1 MKIFVGGS
9 LQNVPVNKELGE
21 QFIRKLGEM
30 IVEREHILLTGCR
43 GSLDRAIAEAA
54 GQWLVSKGLEP
65 RKQIISYRLKNDK
78 PAHKVGRIQV
88 SKRTDWELTHP
99 DLDPPEQ
106 ISDAD
111 VTIFIAGG
119 HGTYHAANWARI
131 AGKPVLGIGQFGG
144 AGAAIFERERDR
156 FPLRYAHLVTIEDF
170 DNLNQDTDDVEQLA
184 SDTLALCEELI
195 IPNTVFIV
203 MSFKKEF
210 DELFTVYHAVCK
222 DLGFE
227 AVRTDKVYSLE
238 KILPRILNGIRHSAF
253 VIADVTETS
262 PNVFYEI
269 GFAEGLGR
277 PIIATAKEGTKL
289 PFDIVDTPVTFW
301 NSLEDLKA
309 KLEPMI
315 AEVKRDLGKG
325 YKSDEP

>member
-9 LQNVPVNKELGE
+9 LTNVPTNRELC
-21 QFIRKLGEM
+21 QKLIQKLGEM
-30 IVEREHILLTGCR
+30 IVERDHILLTGCK
-43 GSLDRAIAEAA
+43 GSLDRTIAQSA
-54 GQWLVSKGLEP
+54 GAYLESKGLEP
-65 RKQIISYRLKNDK
+65 RKHIISYRLKNDE
-78 PAHKVGRIQV
+78 PAHRIGRIQV
-88 SKRTDWELTHP
+88 SKRSDWELTHP
-99 DLDPPEQ
+99 DLNPPEQ

-111 VTIFIAGG
+111 VTIFVAGG
-119 HGTYHAANWARI
+119 EGTYHAANWARI
-131 AGKPVLGIGQFGG
+131 AGKPVLGVGQFGG
-144 AGAAIFERERDR
+144 AGEAIFQRERDR
-156 FPLRYAHLVTIEDF
+156 FALRYAHLVPVEEF
-170 DNLNQDTDDVEQLA
+170 DILNQDTDDVEQLA
-184 SDTLALCEELI
+184 QDILSLCEELI

-210 DELFTVYHAVCK
+210 DELFTVYHSVCK
-222 DLGFE
+222 ELGFE

-277 PIIATAKEGTKL
+277 PVIATAKEGTKL

-301 NSLEDLKA
+301 SSLEDLKE
-309 KLEPMI
+309 KLVPLI
-315 AEVKRDLGKG
+315 GEVKRELGKG
-325 YKSDEP
+325 FNLEE